1 MTILPKHKKLIAI
14 VGSSGFLGS
23 HLLKFLKLDYD
34 ILSISRSKP
43 VDPLIKWLRTD
54 SLFTSKGQSEFLS
67 FSPNY
72 IIHTA
77 SIAHSKYNSDHKSK
91 LYTYKINI
99 KLTEIL
105 SELSIKLNINKLIY
119 ISTAGVHGA
128 FSPKDGFISEASP
141 IRITNL
147 YTHSKFQAEL
157 TLKKCLKLSNVPFV
171 IVRPSLVYGPGMKG
185 NLFKIKSIISNYPSC
200 LPFEGNTSRRSLL
213 GVRNFCS
220 AISLMLT
227 SSSVD
232 GRVFLLSDN
241 EDIKI
246 SSLFSLAYAS
256 SLRSPALFN
265 GSFFLRHFL
274 KNPIIN
280 SKLYSQFYQD
290 LIISNGLFRNETGW
304 EQPFNQ
310 TVGLIESFM
319 S

>member
-1 MTILPKHKKLIAI
+1 MTILPKRKKIIAI

-23 HLLKFLKLDYD
+23 NLLKYLKFDYD
-34 ILSISRSKP
+34 ILSISRNKP
-43 VDPLIKWLRTD
+43 VDPLIKWLRTE
-54 SLFTSKGQSEFLS
+54 SLFTSEGQTEFLNL
-67 FSPNY
+67 SPNY

-77 SIAHSKYNSDHKSK
+77 SIAHSKYKADHKSK

-105 SELSIKLNINKLIY
+105 SELAIKSNINKLIY

-141 IRITNL
+141 IKITNL

-157 TLKKCLKLSNVPFV
+157 TLIKSLKFSNIPFV
-171 IVRPSLVYGPGMKG
+171 IVRPSLIYGPGMKG
-185 NLFKIKSIISNYPSC
+185 NLLKLKSFVSNYPSY
-200 LPFEGNTSRRSLL
+200 LPFEGNTSSRSLL

-220 AISLMLT
+220 AISLILT

-241 EDIKI
+241 ENIQI

-256 SLRSPALFN
+256 SLKSPALFN
-265 GSFFLRHFL
+265 GSFFLKHFL

-280 SKLYSQFYQD
+280 SKLYSQFFQD
-290 LIISNGLFRNETGW
+290 LVISNGLFRNETGW